1 MMADGKILFAKWSLF
16 SYMGVNFIQ
25 AAVQRCPYSNFHVTG
40 RLEFLLFIGGSEG
53 VRSPPQA
60 VQWEIQPMQNMWVV
74 EHCIMSLSLTP
85 FWPRAWGSSYKWS
98 HAVFVFVSGLFHLM
112 WSALGSYMFVRLD
125 SILLCLCIIV
135 SLCIHPIDGIL
146 GWCPVLVTINS
157 AILNRVP
164 MSLELADLV
173 DFVNTP
179 TTTPSSAIWAVMEP
193 TLHCC
198 SKAWDLLALGWRAMT
213 QWLAYPWHSN
223 SRRSCWKSRDIFIAT
238 ENKLVKG

>member
-1 MMADGKILFAKWSLF
+1 MMADCKILFAKWSLF
-16 SYMGVNFIQ
+16 SYMEVNFIQ
-25 AAVQRCPYSNFHVTG
+25 AAVQRCPYSNFQVTG

-125 SILLCLCIIV
+125 SVLLCLCIIV

-157 AILNRVP
+157 VSWSPCLWSSLTWLILLIHP
-164 MSLELADLV
+164 PPHHLQPFGQSWSPLY
-173 DFVNTP
+173 T
-179 TTTPSSAIWAVMEP
+179 AVAKP
-193 TLHCC
+193 GVC
-198 SKAWDLLALGWRAMT
+198 
-213 QWLAYPWHSN
+213 WH
-223 SRRSCWKSRDIFIAT
+223 
-238 ENKLVKG
+238 